1 MGRYVGELIRDV
13 REDSSTE
20 TAAGTYT
27 LESYGDSQV
36 LRYLN
41 FGLTSLR
48 GELNEEDIDVFRK
61 QAEISGVSGQSDY
74 TVPDFVYL
82 GSTIHSVFYSST
94 GQARDYYPLK
104 EIGEGYIDRNTGASP
119 ANYLRRAGVVK
130 LSPAPSN
137 SNGKIL
143 VVYDRGL
150 DALDLRRATID
161 SITLGSGNITALSVD
176 ITGADLETISRLTT
190 NVGWLSVV
198 AQDGTVKAY
207 NVKVS
212 GFNTTNGNFTLTA
225 SPYVVGQAPAIGD
238 YICFGRWT
246 GTHPYMLT
254 ADVDTQLER
263 YLVMYATY
271 RMLGVSSKDE
281 ETRAKEEMD
290 TVISEIKMSF
300 TKSNKNDSNVQISE
314 PNLLITAPITYL
326 GRR

>member
-27 LESYGDSQV
+27 LESYSDNQV

-41 FGLTSLR
+41 FGLLSLR

-61 QAEISGVSGQSDY
+61 QVEISGVATQSDY
-74 TVPDFVYL
+74 VIPDFVYL
-82 GSTIHSVFYSST
+82 GSSIHSVFYSST

-150 DALDLRRATID
+150 DPLDLRRATID
-161 SITLGSGNITALSVD
+161 SVTLGSGNVTALSVGVAGLD
-176 ITGADLETISRLTT
+176 TESITRLTT
-190 NVGWLSVV
+190 NVGWLSIVG
-198 AQDGTVKAY
+198 QDGTIKAY
-207 NVKVS
+207 NIKVS
-212 GFNTTNGNFTLTA
+212 SFNTGTGDFALTA
-225 SPYVVGQAPAIGD
+225 SAYIVGQTPQTGD

-254 ADVDTQLER
+254 LDVDTQVER
-263 YLVMYATY
+263 YLIMYATY

-281 ETRAKEEMD
+281 ENRAKDEMD
-290 TVISEIKMSF
+290 TVISEIKMAF